1 MAQSQV
7 AGLGSNLG
15 TKKSSTGRTS
25 VNVTF
30 TLNAEGQNNGLLIGL
45 KALNKRA
52 PRNLRNLLDEWA
64 NYMTVWMMKN
74 HKWKNRSG
82 AAERG
87 IHAQVSGRSNQYGG
101 QTTIELRHGDT
112 VWYGWRLENLYD
124 RKYAIIEPTINK
136 FANDIMATI
145 DIQKLYWFV

>member
-7 AGLGSNLG
+7 VDLGSSLG
-15 TKKSSTGRTS
+15 TKKSSTGKTS

-30 TLNAEGQNNGLLIGL
+30 TLNAEDQNNGLLIGL

-64 NYMTVWMMKN
+64 NDITMYMKRN

-87 IHAQVSGRSNQYGG
+87 IHAQVTGRSNQYGG

-124 RKYAIIEPTINK
+124 RKYAIIEPTINH
-136 FANDIMATI
+136 FAPMIMDSI
-145 DIQKLYWFV
+145 DIQRLYWFV